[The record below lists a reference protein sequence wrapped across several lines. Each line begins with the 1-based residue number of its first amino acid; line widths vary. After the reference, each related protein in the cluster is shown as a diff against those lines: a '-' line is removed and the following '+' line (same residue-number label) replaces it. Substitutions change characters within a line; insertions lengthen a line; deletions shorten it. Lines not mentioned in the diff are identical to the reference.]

1 MKIEIHISLL
11 FFLLTQISLAQ
22 REDFNLEL
30 LMQLDYQEN
39 CNDIWGYVDENG
51 DEYALLG
58 TTEATAVIALDGP
71 DAPNEI
77 AYIPGTSSTWR
88 DIKTFG
94 TRAYVTTDVGEDGLL
109 IIDLSRVSEGIVDH
123 FFWTPELTLD
133 GRVLDTLDKCHN
145 LYIDTSTGHLYLSG
159 CINIY
164 SGGILIFDLNAN
176 PDLPKLIGAGHE
188 IYSHDVYVNDSLMI
202 GNDIYN
208 GEASIF
214 DVSDPSNPEL
224 IALQPTSGSFTHNAW
239 LSSNNDYLFT
249 TDEINGGFLDAYDIR
264 DFDNIKRVDSWRPNN
279 ALDEGIIPHNTH
291 YHEGFLHTSWYIVGL
306 VILDARDPG
315 NVVPAAWYD
324 TYDGDRQR
332 FNGAWG
338 AYPFLPSGRVLVSD
352 INTGLYVFE
361 PNLEPVARLEGRVT
375 DIITGEPL
383 ENASVRIEDYI
394 STTENASVTGFYK
407 TGTAKFDSV
416 IVHFEKNN
424 YLTHT
429 DTLMLN
435 PGETL
440 MLDAELIP
448 NFQLYTWNLVV
459 LDSMSKASLNESTV
473 QLIRKED
480 GEEFIQRTGANGQ
493 LTQPLIPEG
502 EFELYYG
509 KWGWK
514 ENWNPDFNMNSD
526 RSDSLFLP
534 RGYRDYFNMDLG
546 WTTSNTSQSGLWER
560 AVPAGTEINDE
571 LSNPDQSSQ
580 NDFGRMAY
588 VTGNDDRDAGFDD
601 IDDGDVMLSSPF
613 MDLSE
618 LENIQISFDYWFFNA
633 GGNTPLN
640 DSLRVTLTTPSNNQH
655 IATFSDPAS
664 EWKTYSFSFD
674 SLQLTRRDSVQIH
687 FTASDYEEGGG
698 HIVEAGIDAFEV
710 SGDRLTTS
718 LFNPVLS
725 FKVYPNPTS
734 NRLYIESK
742 GLDSSGKPAFS
753 MIYNASGQLV
763 HYEKMSNNYLDVS
776 HLNQGTYFLIL
787 KNGDS
792 LKRSTFQVI
801 R

>member
-1 MKIEIHISLL
+1 MKFAIQLCL
-11 FFLLTQISLAQ
+11 FLFLFGQSSLAQ

-30 LMQLDYQEN
+30 LMQRDYQEN
-39 CNDIWGYVDENG
+39 CNDIWGYADENG

-58 TTEATAVIALDGP
+58 TTEATAIIALDGP
-71 DAPNEI
+71 DAPKEV

-109 IIDLSRVSEGIVDH
+109 IIDLSRVSEGIVNH
-123 FFWTPELTLD
+123 FFWTPELSLE
-133 GRVLDTLDKCHN
+133 GRPLGKLDKCHN

-159 CINIY
+159 CSNIF
-164 SGGILIFDLNAN
+164 SGGLLIFDLNEN
-176 PDLPKLIGAGHE
+176 PDEPPLVGSGNE
-188 IYSHDVYVNDSLMI
+188 VYSHDVYVNDGLMI
-202 GNDIYN
+202 GNEIFN
-208 GEASIF
+208 GNASIY

-224 IALQPTSGSFTHNAW
+224 KALQPTTGTFTHNAW
-239 LSSNNDYLFT
+239 LSENNDYLFT
-249 TDEINGGFLDAYDIR
+249 TDEIAGGFVDAYDIR
-264 DFDNIKRVDSWRPNN
+264 DFDNIRRLDSWRPNN

-291 YHEGFLHTSWYIVGL
+291 YHDGFLHTSWYIVGL

-315 NVVPAAWYD
+315 NLVPAAWYD

-361 PNLEPVARLEGRVT
+361 ANLEPVARLEGRVT
-375 DIITGEPL
+375 DIITEEPL

-394 STTENASVTGFYK
+394 STTENTSVTGFYK

-440 MLDAELIP
+440 MLDVELVP
-448 NFQLYTWNLVV
+448 DFQLFTWNLTV
-459 LDSMSKASLNESTV
+459 LDSSSNASLNESTV
-473 QLIRKED
+473 QLINKEN
-480 GEEFIQRTGANGQ
+480 GEQFIQQTGINGQ

-514 ENWNPDFNMNSD
+514 ENWNPDFSMNSN

-546 WTTSNTSQSGLWER
+546 WTTSNTSPTGLWER
-560 AVPAGTEINDE
+560 AVPAGTEIGGE
-571 LSNPDQSSQ
+571 LANPDQSSQ
-580 NDFGRMAY
+580 KDFGRMAY
-588 VTGNDDRDAGFDD
+588 ITGNDNRDAGFDD
-601 IDDGDVMLSSPF
+601 VDDGDVTLLSPF
-613 MDLSE
+613 MDFSE
-618 LENIQISFDYWFFNA
+618 WEDVQISFDYWFFNA
-633 GGNTPLN
+633 GG
-640 DSLRVTLTTPSNNQH
+640 
-655 IATFSDPAS
+655 
-664 EWKTYSFSFD
+664 
-674 SLQLTRRDSVQIH
+674 
-687 FTASDYEEGGG
+687 
-698 HIVEAGIDAFEV
+698 
-710 SGDRLTTS
+710 
-718 LFNPVLS
+718 
-725 FKVYPNPTS
+725 
-734 NRLYIESK
+734 
-742 GLDSSGKPAFS
+742 
-753 MIYNASGQLV
+753 
-763 HYEKMSNNYLDVS
+763 
-776 HLNQGTYFLIL
+776 GT
-787 KNGDS
+787 
-792 LKRSTFQVI
+792 V
-801 R
+801 